1 MLMKPCRLRKTHMF
15 KEFQCQMLV
24 PNKKNILLIY
34 LLNHILRRRQKWAKQ
49 YFAWQYVSSRVTT
62 VWNNLLSLR
71 MLSEKSRSFIIRIW
85 INKNLYH
92 VWHFKWVSYNFPSLK
107 PLPQSVQ
114 RSLYWPV
121 WTDKWYFKFISLVYD
136 LSQYSHLYFLPSCP
150 LMCILKLVVS
160 LIPFLQMWQWK
171 RKCPVCSCSCLFK
184 LDIAV
189 NCLSHFSHRKFRRR
203 FREDNFRPF
212 SFDFSSKNPW

>member
-1 MLMKPCRLRKTHMF
+1 MSVA
-15 KEFQCQMLV
+15 E
-24 PNKKNILLIY
+24 
-34 LLNHILRRRQKWAKQ
+34 
-49 YFAWQYVSSRVTT
+49 WQRYEITCYH
-62 VWNNLLSLR
+62 LECF
-71 MLSEKSRSFIIRIW
+71 SEKSRSFIVRIW

-92 VWHFKWVSYNFPSLK
+92 AWHFKWVSYNFPSLK

-160 LIPFLQMWQWK
+160 LKPFLQMWRWK

-189 NCLSHFSHRKFRRR
+189 NCLSHFSNRKFRRR

-212 SFDFSSKNPW
+212 SFNFSSKNPWGVLDCPNFGCFVSSRFQHCHCIAMEKLNQGACELSQNSGNRAHPW